1 MRRGVP
7 FREAHEIV
15 GKIVAYCE
23 DSNMELEYLS
33 LQQLKQF
40 SEFFSYDVVRILSSE
55 SSVISKDVV
64 GGTSPNQVKE
74 AIKNARK
81 NLLHDKA

>member
-1 MRRGVP
+1 MQSPICLARNTR
-7 FREAHEIV
+7 IV
-15 GKIVAYCE
+15 GDNNDCNFFLPVKF
-23 DSNMELEYLS
+23 
-33 LQQLKQF
+33 LKQF